1 MDLGV
6 SVKIVSVEEFM
17 NLREKREAQRSWRR
31 AGNGTNEVLMNEIL
45 KKCLIKN
52 KYGFRPQIMHI
63 L

>member
-52 KYGFRPQIMHI
+52 EY
-63 L
+63 